1 MHRLHRRRDRDHQH
15 LVYHQDHRSLEL
27 RLEHQHQLD
36 EVRLFLAVFLFQQDE
51 VPLV

>member
-1 MHRLHRRRDRDHQH
+1 MHQQLHRRDRDHQH